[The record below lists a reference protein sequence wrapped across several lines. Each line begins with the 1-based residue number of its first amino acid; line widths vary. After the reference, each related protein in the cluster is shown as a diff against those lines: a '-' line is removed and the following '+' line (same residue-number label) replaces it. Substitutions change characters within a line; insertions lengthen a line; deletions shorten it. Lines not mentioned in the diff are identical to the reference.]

1 MAIAREVEIAARLA
15 REIAAPLD
23 RLPYT
28 PLFETIYARYVS
40 EIGRDC
46 SRHDCW
52 WALADA
58 RKRGLVGATRRRP
71 LKGEPGV

>member
-1 MAIAREVEIAARLA
+1 MTSARRLDVAARLA
-15 REIAAPLD
+15 AESLLPLD

-28 PLFETIYARYVS
+28 PAFDDLYARYVK

-52 WALADA
+52 WALVDA
-58 RKRGLVGATRRRP
+58 RKRGLVGSSRRRP
-71 LKGEPGV
+71 HDPDRKE